1 MIAHCMRVIRKLF
14 QRLNPTQIPVITGDQ
29 PVNALMKQ
37 VQWLFPN
44 DFGQEHFFIGTGGL
58 HIEMA
63 ILTLV
68 GNLY

>member
-14 QRLNPTQIPVITGDQ
+14 QHLNPTQIPVITDDQ
-29 PVNALMKQ
+29 SVYALMKQ

-44 DFGQEHFFIGTGGL
+44 DFGQEHFFIGTEGL
-58 HIEMA
+58 HIEMT